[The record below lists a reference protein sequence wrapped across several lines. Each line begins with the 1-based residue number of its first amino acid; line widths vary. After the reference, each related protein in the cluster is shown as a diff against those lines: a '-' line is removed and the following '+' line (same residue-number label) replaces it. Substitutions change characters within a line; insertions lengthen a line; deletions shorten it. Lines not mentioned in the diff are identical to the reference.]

1 MKRNEAILLD
11 YVIKMSYEDPA
22 AQEALDKYDSERT
35 GLDVSVT
42 MLVNSLIRA
51 GNTRL
56 AHKFLIGAIEEAKSE

>member
-1 MKRNEAILLD
+1 MKRSEVVLLD
-11 YVIKMSYEDPA
+11 YVIKKSYEDLE

-35 GLDVSVT
+35 DLDVSVT

-56 AHKFLIGAIEEAKSE
+56 AHKFLIGAIEEAKNE